1 MAFGLIWGLDL
12 DLDAGYV
19 LLLSCCA
26 AMFTSVAGMVCLLA
40 RHDWQKIIDE
50 SFQRLLAEQMAAES
64 ADRLGDD
71 TSSTTR
77 AGSHAASST
86 TRPVSMAMLTTC
98 ESIQRPRGISIA
110 QSIVSGYSIVSDNYS
125 SHNLGTSPF
134 VLHAPHPGS
143 LTFIVPQFASRGLS
157 PKNSPPNGSRPH
169 SPPSTT
175 VSSEKSLPVDKA

>member
-12 DLDAGYV
+12 DLEAGYV

-26 AMFTSVAGMVCLLA
+26 AMFTSVVGMLCVLA

-71 TSSTTR
+71 TSSR
-77 AGSHAASST
+77 AGSHAAST
-86 TRPVSMAMLTTC
+86 CPVSLAMLTTG
-98 ESIQRPRGISIA
+98 ESVQRPRGISLA

-125 SHNLGTSPF
+125 NHNLGTSPF

-143 LTFIVPQFASRGLS
+143 LTFIVPQLASRGLS
-157 PKNSPPNGSRPH
+157 SSPPNGSRPH

-175 VSSEKSLPVDKA
+175 VSSEKSLPVDKP